1 MKDLLKMNR
10 KKILNGGKSFYIH
23 PIFSKYAAS
32 KDGEILNVKTGRI
45 LEKNLTYKGYYQFKV
60 NDKKLIKPKNYYIH
74 RFEWE
79 CVKGVIP
86 KGFVID
92 HCDSVKTNNKIENL
106 QLLTFRENVQKGS
119 KKAIISFN
127 IKNNKQ
133 KNYDSI
139 VSAAIDL
146 NISVTSISNICRK
159 VKYYK
164 TVISKKDGDRYKF
177 EFLEKKFKD

>member
-1 MKDLLKMNR
+1 MTDR
-10 KKILNGGKSFYIH
+10 
-23 PIFSKYAAS
+23 
-32 KDGEILNVKTGRI
+32 
-45 LEKNLTYKGYYQFKV
+45 GYYQFKV

-86 KGFVID
+86 EGFVID
-92 HCDSVKTNNKIENL
+92 HCDSVKTNNQIKNL
-106 QLLTFRENVQKGS
+106 QLLTLAENSRKGNS
-119 KKAIISFN
+119 KPITSFN

-139 VSAAIDL
+139 VSASVELD
-146 NISVTSISNICRK
+146 ISFTIISNICRK

-164 TVISKKDGDRYKF
+164 SAKSKKDGGKYRF
-177 EFLEKKFKD
+177 EFLEINKKMFKD

>member
-1 MKDLLKMNR
+1 MNR
-10 KKILNGGKSFYIH
+10 KKILNGGKKFYIH
-23 PIFSKYAAS
+23 PIFSNYSAS

-45 LEKNLTYKGYYQFKV
+45 LKKNLTDQGYYQFKV

-86 KGFVID
+86 EGFVID

-106 QLLTFRENVQKGS
+106 QLLTFKENAQKGRR
-119 KKAIISFN
+119 KPITSFN

-139 VSAAIDL
+139 LSASLELD
-146 NISVTSISNICRK
+146 ISFSIISNICRK
-159 VKYYK
+159 VEYYK
-164 TVISKKDGDRYKF
+164 TVISKKDGDRYRF
-177 EFLEKKFKD
+177 EFLE

>member
-1 MKDLLKMNR
+1 MTD
-10 KKILNGGKSFYIH
+10 
-23 PIFSKYAAS
+23 
-32 KDGEILNVKTGRI
+32 
-45 LEKNLTYKGYYQFKV
+45 KGYYQFKV

-86 KGFVID
+86 EGFVID
-92 HCDSVKTNNKIENL
+92 HIDSVKTNNKIENL
-106 QLLTFRENVQKGS
+106 QLLTLAENVRKGNS
-119 KKAIISFN
+119 KPIKSFN

-133 KNYDSI
+133 KKYESI
-139 VSAAIDL
+139 TSASLELD
-146 NISVTSISNICRK
+146 ISFSIISNICRK

-177 EFLEKKFKD
+177 EFLEKKV

>member
-1 MKDLLKMNR
+1 MTR
-10 KKILNGGKSFYIH
+10 KKVLIGGKKYYIH
-23 PIFSKYAAS
+23 PIFTNYAAS

-45 LEKNLTYKGYYQFKV
+45 FKKNLTDQGYYQFKV

-86 KGFVID
+86 EGFVID
-92 HCDSVKTNNKIENL
+92 HCDSVKTNNQIENL
-106 QLLTFRENVQKGS
+106 QLLTLAENVRKGNR
-119 KKAIISFN
+119 KPITSFN

-139 VSAAIDL
+139 VSASLELD
-146 NISVTSISNICRK
+146 ISFSIISNICRK

-164 TVISKKDGDRYKF
+164 TVISKKDGDRYRF
-177 EFLEKKFKD
+177 EFLE